1 MRFLIH
7 CLLLLTF
14 VTNTVAQT
22 IALPD
27 MGDPSQQVLGPD
39 DERRIGQRI
48 FLKLADAGLLLED
61 PLASEYL
68 AALGSRLAL
77 HADGATNPFRF
88 FWVRDAELNAFALP
102 GGFIGVHT
110 GLLLATRNESELAG
124 VVAHE
129 IAHVSQH
136 HITRA
141 YADRQT
147 IGLPTMA
154 AMLAGIALAAAA
166 GGSGGQIGQA
176 VAVGSMAA
184 SAQRIVNFTRANEQ
198 EADRVGTDLLI
209 RAGFDPNGMANFFSR
224 LENLTGSAAQ
234 VPEFLR
240 THPLAL
246 NRAAD
251 SENRS
256 ARARPSQ
263 RTAADELYY
272 RYLRARIAALSA
284 ATPAQAVRDFERR
297 AAEGGTDDADRY
309 GYVIALERAGR
320 LADAARELAKLPR
333 PPAVT
338 LLLRLQEARLALLTG
353 DAARAWSTYEALRR
367 TWSNDYVLTLSYAEA
382 LVTRGDPHIA
392 LRVLA
397 EPLRRRPES
406 AELQEL
412 YARAAEQTGDIAG
425 KHLAMS
431 HFYELNG
438 DVQAALDQAE
448 IGLRAANASA
458 GQLALLRQRAQRLR
472 ELNELEKASRLP
484 R

>member
-1 MRFLIH
+1 MRTLILGV
-7 CLLLLTF
+7 LLLSLGTQSL
-14 VTNTVAQT
+14 AQS

-27 MGDPSQQVLGPD
+27 MGDPSQQVLGPQ

-48 FLKLADAGLLLED
+48 LMKLQDAGLVLED

-68 AALGSRLAL
+68 ASLGSRLAL
-77 HADGATNPFRF
+77 HADGAGSPLRF
-88 FWVRDAELNAFALP
+88 FWVRDPELNAFALP

-110 GLLLATRNESELAG
+110 GLMLETRSESELAG

-129 IAHVSQH
+129 IAHVVQH

-154 AMLAGIALAAAA
+154 AMLAGIALAAA
-166 GGSGGQIGQA
+166 GGGGGQIGQA

-209 RAGFDPNGMANFFSR
+209 RAGFEPNGMASFFGR
-224 LENLTGSAAQ
+224 LENLSGSAAQ
-234 VPEFLR
+234 IPEFLR

-251 SENRS
+251 TENRS
-256 ARARPSQ
+256 LRTRPTG
-263 RTAADELYY
+263 RTPGDELYY
-272 RYLRARIAALSA
+272 RYMRARIAALSV
-284 ATPAQAVRDFERR
+284 ATPAQAVRDHERR
-297 AAEGGTDDADRY
+297 TAEGGTDETDRY
-309 GYVIALERAGR
+309 GYVLALERAGR
-320 LADAARELAKLPR
+320 LDDAARELAKLPR
-333 PPAVT
+333 PAAAA
-338 LLLRLQEARLALLTG
+338 LALRLEEARLALLTG
-353 DAARAWSTYEALRR
+353 NAARAWSTYEALRR
-367 TWSNDYVLTLSYAEA
+367 AYGNDYVLALSYGEA
-382 LVTRGDPHIA
+382 LVTRGDP
-392 LRVLA
+392 RLA
-397 EPLRRRPES
+397 IRLLDEQLRRRPES

-431 HFYELNG
+431 QFYELSG
-438 DVQAALDQAE
+438 DVQAAFDQAE
-448 IGLRAANASA
+448 IGLRAPNAS
-458 GQLALLRQRAQRLR
+458 GQQLAQLRQRAQRLR
-472 ELNELEKASRLP
+472 ELNEYEKASRLP